1 VTATSA
7 DNTKAANMSTD
18 TNFFDSKLQPRRA
31 ALFDCVG
38 EIFQKLDEWEE
49 KVDLGRPSKG
59 AEHIALWAAVHALE
73 KLHRQASR
81 PDITRWLA
89 SWTIAQLLAEIY
101 TATDSLDSDEEFSP
115 RLAALRGC
123 IVNINLKLKEWDD
136 KINLGGPSK
145 GGEYT
150 ALSAAVHGLEQLH
163 RQVSGPDITRWFVL
177 WVKNQVMA
185 EIYTID

>member
-1 VTATSA
+1 MGR
-7 DNTKAANMSTD
+7 KGR
-18 TNFFDSKLQPRRA
+18 P
-31 ALFDCVG
+31 
-38 EIFQKLDEWEE
+38 
-49 KVDLGRPSKG
+49 GRPSKG
-59 AEHIALWAAVHALE
+59 DEHIALWAAVHALE
-73 KLHRQASR
+73 KLHRQASG

-101 TATDSLDSDEEFSP
+101 TATDSLDSEEEFSP

-123 IVNINLKLKEWDD
+123 IVDINLKLKEWDD

-145 GGEYT
+145 GEEYT